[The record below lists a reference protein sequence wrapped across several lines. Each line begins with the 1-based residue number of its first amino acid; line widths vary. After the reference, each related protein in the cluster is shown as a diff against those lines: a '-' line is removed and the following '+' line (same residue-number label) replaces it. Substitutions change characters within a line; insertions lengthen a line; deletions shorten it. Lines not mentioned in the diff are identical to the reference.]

1 MYHLEK
7 AVINQMWYLVLRKES
22 SLRISYG
29 VVYLAFLNYEEAEE
43 YAKKKGIDGIITDDL
58 TPFFNF

>member
-1 MYHLEK
+1 
-7 AVINQMWYLVLRKES
+7 MWYLVLRKES